1 MSRRALLV
9 GNPSA
14 QSGQAARSIAR
25 AAELLGAAGIQT
37 TVVHSEPEGRT
48 PRVVAAAIEAHDLRG
63 GGPDLVCALGGDGTF
78 NEVAR
83 GILASGRDLPMGVFP
98 MGTANDQGKSFGI
111 AAGPA
116 NVEAQAAIVVKGYV
130 RRIDVGDV
138 RAKVDGSVVGE
149 ARFFDSAS
157 FGLAPDVLAA
167 RNRDRRNVANV
178 PLLSMLYRDQSV
190 YVGAALERMLS
201 SLVEPMPFD
210 AVIETDRFEVTR
222 TQLTDLVIKATPIFA
237 GEWVLERRAEPDD
250 GLFELITV
258 ASRREWLERVLG
270 DLALNPFRPAA
281 LGPFFGIPIPG
292 LSLPEHHAASRF
304 ALSFYRPGRELVAS
318 QIDGEEWIAG
328 DAFDIDVTARALA
341 LVVPEGF
348 VPPWK

>member
-1 MSRRALLV
+1 MADRALLV

-25 AAELLGAAGIQT
+25 AAELLGASGIEV

-48 PRVVAAAIEAHDLRG
+48 PAVVAAAIARHA
-63 GGPDLVCALGGDGTF
+63 PDLVCALGGDGTF

-83 GILASGRDLPMGVFP
+83 GLLASGRDVPMGLFP

-116 NVEAQAAIVVKGYV
+116 NLEQQAAIVVKGFV

-138 RAKVDGSVVGE
+138 RAKAHGQVVGE

-167 RNRDRRNVANV
+167 RNRDRRNVQNV
-178 PLLSMLYRDQSV
+178 PLLSLLYRDQSV

-250 GLFELITV
+250 GLFELVTL
-258 ASRREWLERVLG
+258 ASRREWIERVVG
-270 DLALNPFRPAA
+270 DLALNPYRPPGV
-281 LGPFFGIPIPG
+281 GPVFGVPIPG
-292 LSLPEHHAASRF
+292 LHRPEHLAASRF
-304 ALSFYRPGRELVAS
+304 SLAFYRPGRELVAS

-328 DAFDIDVTARALA
+328 DAFDIEVTARALP
-341 LVVPEGF
+341 LIVPEGF
-348 VPPWK
+348 VPPWR

>member
-1 MSRRALLV
+1 MSARALLV

-14 QSGQAARSIAR
+14 QSGHAARSIAR
-25 AAELLGAAGIQT
+25 AAELLGASGIET
-37 TVVHSEPEGRT
+37 VVVHSEPEGRT
-48 PRVVAAAIEAHDLRG
+48 PAVVSAAIAKH
-63 GGPDLVCALGGDGTF
+63 GPDLVCALGGDGTF

-83 GILASGRDLPMGVFP
+83 GLLASGRDVPMGLFP

-116 NVEAQAAIVVKGYV
+116 NLEAQAAIIVAGFVQ
-130 RRIDVGDV
+130 RIDVGDA
-138 RAKVDGSVVGE
+138 RAKIDGRVVGE

-210 AVIETDRFEVTR
+210 AVIETDRFDVTR

-258 ASRREWLERVLG
+258 ASRREWLERVVG
-270 DLALNPFRPAA
+270 DLALNPFRPVSLGSA
-281 LGPFFGIPIPG
+281 LGVPIPG
-292 LSLPEHHAASRF
+292 LSRPEHQAASRF
-304 ALSFYRPGRELVAS
+304 SLSFYRPGRELVAS
-318 QIDGEEWIAG
+318 QIDGEESG
-328 DAFDIDVTARALA
+328 NCGR
-341 LVVPEGF
+341 
-348 VPPWK
+348 K